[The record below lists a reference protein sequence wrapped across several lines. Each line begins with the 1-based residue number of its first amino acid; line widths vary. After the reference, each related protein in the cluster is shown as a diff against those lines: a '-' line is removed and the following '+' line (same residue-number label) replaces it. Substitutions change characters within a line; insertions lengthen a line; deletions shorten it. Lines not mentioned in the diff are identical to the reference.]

1 MFGRVASVLSIRV
14 SCRISRRNDA
24 VSVLATSLRRGEA
37 EFMSGSDACQGL
49 ERGLSAG
56 RTRAGASFAAPGVL
70 ELLDQVVE
78 SAVVVRPVLGLD
90 GAVADFVIEHL
101 SPGYVDPAG
110 RPAADLAR
118 QTLLTAYPGS
128 DGWLFSLAAGVL
140 ASGAGAHVPGPVG
153 GLLSGRAQAVDVA
166 DLRAAAFGDG
176 VLITWH
182 EADGL
187 QPGATSEDELAAR
200 LQYTLLPPDQQLA
213 EAAGIDIAVRY
224 RPAGGRHQVGGD
236 WYDALPMPDGDLLLV
251 VGDIAGHGVGAVTAM
266 AGAREALRGLAT
278 TGASPR
284 VLLRQL
290 NYGAVHL
297 TDSSTGSVICGRYH
311 PRSRVLRWARAGHL
325 PPVLVRDGVAKALD
339 LPEGLLLGVDE
350 SARYGEARVQ
360 LRPGDSLLLYTDGLI
375 ERRADS
381 ISDALADFVGAAV
394 PAGPDVG
401 SHADRIMATAA
412 SDTGDDACLLAIR
425 VL

>member
-1 MFGRVASVLSIRV
+1 MSA
-14 SCRISRRNDA
+14 ND
-24 VSVLATSLRRGEA
+24 VRQDLA
-37 EFMSGSDACQGL
+37 QGL
-49 ERGLSAG
+49 RGGLNGLTGGLTHTGVPLAV
-56 RTRAGASFAAPGVL
+56 PGVL

-78 SAVVVRPVLGLD
+78 SALLVRPVRGAD
-90 GAVADFVIEHL
+90 GAVADFIIEHV
-101 SPGYVDPAG
+101 SPGHVDPAG
-110 RPAADLAR
+110 RPAADLAQ
-118 QTLLTAYPGS
+118 QTLLTAYPGCE
-128 DGWLFSLAAGVL
+128 GWLFSLAVGVL
-140 ASGAGAHVPGPVG
+140 GTGAGAHVRGPVG
-153 GLLSGRAQAVDVA
+153 GQLCGRAKAVDVA

-187 QPGATSEDELAAR
+187 TQEVASEGELATR

-213 EAAGIDIAVRY
+213 AAAGIDIAVRY
-224 RPAGGRHQVGGD
+224 RPAGGSRQVGGD

-284 VLLRQL
+284 HLLRQL

-297 TDSSTGSVICGRYH
+297 TDSSTGSVICGRYR
-311 PRSRVLRWARAGHL
+311 PQTRVLRWARAGHL
-325 PPVLVRDGVAKALD
+325 PPVLVRDDVATALD
-339 LPEGLLLGVDE
+339 LPEGLLLGVDG
-350 SARYGEARVQ
+350 SARYEEACVQ
-360 LRPGDSLLLYTDGLI
+360 LQPGDSLLLYTDGLI

-381 ISDALADFVGAAV
+381 ISDALADFVAAAV
-394 PAGPDVG
+394 PAGPDAD

-425 VL
+425 VK

>member
-1 MFGRVASVLSIRV
+1 
-14 SCRISRRNDA
+14 
-24 VSVLATSLRRGEA
+24 
-37 EFMSGSDACQGL
+37 MSGSDACQGV
-49 ERGLSAG
+49 EQGLSGG
-56 RTRAGASFAAPGVL
+56 RVGTGASLGVPGVL

-78 SAVVVRPVLGLD
+78 SAVVVRPIVGPD
-90 GAVADFVIEHL
+90 GAVADFAIEHL

-118 QTLLTAYPGS
+118 QTLLTAYPAS

-140 ASGAGAHVPGPVG
+140 ASQAGTHVPGPVG

-187 QPGATSEDELAAR
+187 RSGATSEDELAAR
-200 LQYTLLPPDQQLA
+200 LQDTLLPPDQQLA

-224 RPAGGRHQVGGD
+224 RPAGGGRQPGGD
-236 WYDALPMPDGDLLLV
+236 WYDALPMPGGDLLLV

-266 AGAREALRGLAT
+266 AGAREALRGLAA
-278 TGASPR
+278 TGASPSD
-284 VLLRQL
+284 LLRQL

-297 TDSSTGSVICGRYH
+297 TDSGTGSVICGRYH
-311 PRSRVLRWARAGHL
+311 PQTRVLRWARAGHL
-325 PPVLVRDGVAKALD
+325 PPVLVRGGTARALD

-350 SARYGEARVQ
+350 SARYGEASVQ
-360 LRPGDSLLLYTDGLI
+360 LQPGDSLLLYTDGLI
-375 ERRADS
+375 ERRAES

-394 PAGPDVG
+394 PAGPDAD

-425 VL
+425 VLLCCGNFYVAATFNTGSMSSAIID

>member
-1 MFGRVASVLSIRV
+1 
-14 SCRISRRNDA
+14 
-24 VSVLATSLRRGEA
+24 
-37 EFMSGSDACQGL
+37 MSGSDASQGL
-49 ERGLSAG
+49 EQGSTQGLAQDPAG
-56 RTRAGASFAAPGVL
+56 GLTRAGASPAVPGVL

-78 SAVVVRPVLGLD
+78 SAVLVRPVWGTD
-90 GAVADFVIEHL
+90 GTVADFTIEHL

-110 RPAADLAR
+110 RPVADLTR
-118 QTLLTAYPGS
+118 QTLLTAYPGC
-128 DGWLFSLAAGVL
+128 DGWLLRLAAGVL
-140 ASGAGAHVPGPVG
+140 ASGAGTRVPGHVG
-153 GLLSGRAQAVDVA
+153 GLLCGRARAVDVA

-176 VLITWH
+176 VVITWH
-182 EADGL
+182 EADRL
-187 QPGATSEDELAAR
+187 QPEAASEDELAAR

-224 RPAGGRHQVGGD
+224 RPAGGGHQVGGD

-266 AGAREALRGLAT
+266 AGAREALRGLAG

-284 VLLRQL
+284 DLLRQL

-311 PRSRVLRWARAGHL
+311 PQSRVLRWARAGHL
-325 PPVLVRDGVAKALD
+325 PPVLVRDGVARALD
-339 LPEGLLLGVDE
+339 LPEGLLLGVDGA
-350 SARYGEARVQ
+350 ARYGESRVQ
-360 LRPGDSLLLYTDGLI
+360 LQPGDSLLLYTDGLI

-381 ISDALADFVGAAV
+381 ISDALADFVAAAV
-394 PAGPDVG
+394 PAGPDAD
-401 SHADRIMATAA
+401 SHADRIMANAA

-425 VL
+425 IL